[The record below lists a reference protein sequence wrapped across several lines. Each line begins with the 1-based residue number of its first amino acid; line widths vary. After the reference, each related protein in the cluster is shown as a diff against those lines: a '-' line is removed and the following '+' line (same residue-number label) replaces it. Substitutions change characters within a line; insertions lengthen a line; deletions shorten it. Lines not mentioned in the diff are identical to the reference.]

1 MIILGVLGELGS
13 RHERIDVR
21 DHLNPRENQ
30 LLLINID
37 KSPTGALGAIN
48 IPSPMI
54 SKFFVTF
61 LKTF

>member
-1 MIILGVLGELGS
+1 MIILGILGELGS
-13 RHERIDVR
+13 QHERIDVH

-37 KSPTGALGAIN
+37 KSPTGTLGAIN